1 MPSEQL
7 SPWKVREL
15 MTSAIDQLQ
24 KKGFDEARLNV
35 ELLLSHSLSCKRIHL
50 YTGFD
55 KPLTKREVD
64 EFRMLLDRRL
74 KHEPV
79 QYIIGSTNFMGLELK
94 VDSRV
99 LIPRPETETL
109 VEQVVFGCHE
119 LDDASKINIIE
130 IGTGSGNI
138 AIALA
143 KYIKKSSI
151 TTIDNSG
158 AALEVA
164 KINITAHGVASRVT
178 LREIDVF
185 EPVDQLLLRRF
196 DVLVSNPPYV
206 PPDEWEGLRPEVRD
220 YEPRNATADSK
231 DGFEFYRRLVEL
243 APYLLVD
250 EGAVYVEVGF
260 GQAPEVRRLMEAG
273 HFSGV
278 SVTQDLQGT
287 NRVVKGR
294 CRAKSR
300 NPVVSN

>member
-15 MTSAIDQLQ
+15 MTSTIDQLQ
-24 KKGFDEARLNV
+24 KRGFDEARLNV
-35 ELLLSHSLSCKRIHL
+35 ELLLSHALSCKRIHL

-64 EFRMLLDRRL
+64 EFRLLLDRRL

-119 LDDASKINIIE
+119 LDEASKINIIE

-143 KYIKKSSI
+143 KYIKKSLI
-151 TTIDNSG
+151 TTIDNSS

-164 KINITAHGVASRVT
+164 DINITAHGVASRVT

-196 DVLVSNPPYV
+196 NVLVSNPPYV
-206 PPDEWEGLRPEVRD
+206 PPDEWERLRPEVRD
-220 YEPRNATADSK
+220 YEPRDATTDSK
-231 DGFEFYRRLVEL
+231 DGFEFHRRLVEL

-250 EGAVYVEVGF
+250 EGTVYVEVGF

-273 HFSGV
+273 HFSEV

-287 NRVVKGR
+287 NRIVKGR
-294 CRAKSR
+294 CRARSR